1 MARLISVLMT
11 GALALGMATAARADR
26 CTNDAAV
33 AAARAAAEAQCNCA
47 LAANHGDYVSC
58 VSDAAKALV
67 DASALPKECKGR
79 VTSCAAHSTC
89 GKPGAVTCCKT
100 DRRGKTKCSIKKS
113 ADKCRAPRGGS
124 ATAGGPGSCCDGC
137 GGGSTTTAAPTTTT
151 AAPTTTVA
159 PTTTTSTTVIGSPNQ
174 AFVIE

>member
-1 MARLISVLMT
+1 MA
-11 GALALGMATAARADR
+11 GGLALGMASAARADR
-26 CTNDAAV
+26 CANDAAV
-33 AAARAAAEAQCNCA
+33 AAARAAAEAQCHCA
-47 LAANHGDYVSC
+47 LAANHGDYVRC
-58 VSDAAKALV
+58 VSDAANALV

-89 GKPGAVTCCKT
+89 GKPDAVTCCRT
-100 DRRGKTKCSIKKS
+100 DRRGKTKCSIKNS

-124 ATAGGPGSCCDGC
+124 ATPGGAGSCCDGC
-137 GGGSTTTAAPTTTT
+137 GGGSTTTAPPTTTT

-159 PTTTTSTTVIGSPNQ
+159 PTTTTSTTVIGSPSQ